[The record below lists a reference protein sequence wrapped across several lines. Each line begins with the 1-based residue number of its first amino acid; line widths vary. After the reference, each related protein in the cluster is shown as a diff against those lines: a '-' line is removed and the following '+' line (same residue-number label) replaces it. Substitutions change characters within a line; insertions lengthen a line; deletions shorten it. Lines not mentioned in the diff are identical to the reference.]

1 MQLDPTPANKHLIFI
16 GGGHAHAIALLMMA
30 MDKPAGVRI
39 TLISNL
45 VQTPYSGML
54 PGLIAGHYS
63 FDQVHIDLG
72 RFCRYAGI
80 DFIEDSVTGIDPVNR
95 TVQCLNHPD
104 FSYDLLSIDTGSTP
118 ALSTIPGASEFTVG
132 VKPVKQ
138 LLDYWDDLQDRIMQ
152 GDDRQEIH
160 IGTVGGGAS
169 AVEVLLAMQYKL
181 QKMLGKQQR
190 RTSHL
195 HFHIICGPQQI
206 LSAQNKRVQRRYID
220 VLKARNIKVHTGFRV
235 TKVKQGRVI
244 NAAGENIS
252 LDEILWATTARG
264 ADWPAKA
271 GLECDDNGC
280 IRVNDYLQ
288 SVSHPDIFA
297 CGDIADMINYPRP
310 KAGVFAVRQGAPLL
324 RNIQSALSG
333 QPLTRYKPQ
342 KQFLSLISTGD
353 RYAVASR
360 GPFSFAGAWV
370 WRWKDNIDQTFMRR
384 FSDLTELPDQTPGAT
399 LKIENPDM
407 RCGGCGAKVGH
418 SILNRVLK
426 QLPRPT
432 APIEIGLNRPDDAA
446 VIDVP
451 AEKLLVQSV
460 DSFRQ
465 LVNDDFLF
473 GQIAANHA
481 LGDIFAMGATPHSA
495 QAIVSIPHASDE
507 IVEQRLRHLLLGASK
522 VFTDCNIGL
531 IGGHTSEGSELTLGF
546 TINGLADR
554 QQLLTKQG
562 IQPGDRL
569 IVTKPLGT
577 GTLFASDMRSQAK
590 GRWISQALQHML
602 QSNYRASQILSA
614 AGAHACTDIT
624 GFGLLGHLSEM
635 LEGSN
640 LSVRLWLDN
649 LPVMDG
655 ALACLRAGLFS
666 SLHPQNRKF
675 EDLISNL
682 DDFNTDTIIE
692 LLFDPQTAGGLLAAV
707 SPDQAD
713 KLIDELQAAG
723 YTEACAIGSVRQEGE
738 TQVVLSK
745 NG

>member
-30 MDKPAGVRI
+30 MNKPKGVRI
-39 TLISNL
+39 TLISDL

-63 FDQVHIDLG
+63 FDQAHIDLG
-72 RFCRYAGI
+72 RCCRYAGI
-80 DFIEDSVTGIDPVNR
+80 DFIQDSVISIDPVNR

-118 ALSTIPGASEFTVG
+118 ALNTIPGAQEYTTG

-138 LLDYWDDLQDRIMQ
+138 LLTYWDDLQARIMQ
-152 GDDRQEIH
+152 GDDSQDIH

-169 AVEVLLAMQYKL
+169 AVEVLLAMQYRL
-181 QKMLGKQQR
+181 QKQLNKQQR
-190 RTSHL
+190 RTNHL
-195 HFHIICGPQQI
+195 HFHIVCGPEQI
-206 LSAQNKRVQRRYID
+206 LMGLNKRVQRRYLQ
-220 VLKARNIKVHTGFRV
+220 VLKERQIELHTHFRV
-235 TKVKQGRVI
+235 EQVKQGRVI
-244 NAAGENIS
+244 NAAGESIA
-252 LDEILWATTARG
+252 LDEIFWATTARG
-264 ADWPAKA
+264 ADWPARA
-271 GLECDDNGC
+271 GLACAENGC

-288 SVSHPDIFA
+288 SVSHPEVFA
-297 CGDIADMINYPRP
+297 TGDIAEMINFPRP

-324 RNIQSALSG
+324 RNLQATLSG
-333 QPLTRYKPQ
+333 QPLSRYKPQ

-360 GPFSFAGAWV
+360 GPFSLAGAWV
-370 WRWKDNIDQTFMRR
+370 WRWKDKIDQAFMRR
-384 FSDLTELPDQTPGAT
+384 FSDLTELPDQTPGT
-399 LKIENPDM
+399 QLKIENPDM

-426 QLPRPT
+426 QLPTPPT
-432 APIEIGLNRPDDAA
+432 DIEIGLKRPDDAA

-451 AEKLLVQSV
+451 AGKLLVQSV

-465 LVNDDFLF
+465 LVNDDYLF

-495 QAIVSIPHASDE
+495 QAIVSVPHASDE

-522 VFTDCNIGL
+522 VFSDCNIGL
-531 IGGHTSEGSELTLGF
+531 IGGHSSEGSELTLGF

-562 IQPGDRL
+562 VQLGDRL
-569 IVTKPLGT
+569 IMTKPLGT
-577 GTLFASDMRSQAK
+577 GTLFASDMRGQAK
-590 GRWISQALQHML
+590 GRWISQALQQML
-602 QSNYRASQILSA
+602 HSNYQASRILSA

-635 LEGSN
+635 LAESN
-640 LSVRLWLDN
+640 LGARLWLEN
-649 LPVMDG
+649 LPVMEG
-655 ALACLRAGLFS
+655 ALACLRAGLLS

-675 EDLISNL
+675 DPLLANLHECDSN
-682 DDFNTDTIIE
+682 TMIE

-707 SPDQAD
+707 KADQAD
-713 KLIDELQAAG
+713 TIIEQLRTAG
-723 YTEACAIGSVRQEGE
+723 YNEACIIGTIRQEG
-738 TQVVLSK
+738 QVQLVLT
-745 NG
+745 

>member
-1 MQLDPTPANKHLIFI
+1 MQQDLTPANKHLIFI
-16 GGGHAHAIALLMMA
+16 GGGHAHALALLMMA
-30 MDKPAGVRI
+30 MNKPAGVRI

-45 VQTPYSGML
+45 IQTPYSGML

-80 DFIEDSVTGIDPVNR
+80 DFIEDTVTGIDPAGR
-95 TVQCLNHPD
+95 TVQCLNHPP
-104 FSYDLLSIDTGSTP
+104 FRYDLLSIDTGSTP
-118 ALSTIPGASEFTVG
+118 DLNSIPGAAEFTIG

-138 LLDYWDDLQDRIMQ
+138 LLDYWEGLQNRVMQ
-152 GDDRQEIH
+152 GDDRVDFH

-181 QKMLGKQQR
+181 HKMLSKEQR

-206 LSAQNKRVQRRYID
+206 LTGHNNRVKNRYLK
-220 VLKARNIKVHTGFRV
+220 VLKERNIELHTNFHV
-235 TKVKQGRVI
+235 DQVKQGRVI
-244 NAAGENIS
+244 NDSGETIE
-252 LDEILWATTARG
+252 LDEIIWATSATG
-264 ADWPAKA
+264 AEWPSRA
-271 GLECDDNGC
+271 GLECSDNGC

-288 SVSHPDIFA
+288 SLSHPEIFA
-297 CGDIADMINYPRP
+297 AGDIAEMVNYPRP

-324 RNIQSALSG
+324 HNLQAALAG
-333 QPLTRYKPQ
+333 APLTRFKPQ
-342 KQFLSLISTGD
+342 SQFLSLISTGD

-370 WRWKDNIDQTFMRR
+370 WRWKDRIDQKFMQR
-384 FSDLTELPDQTPGAT
+384 FSDLTQLPGQVPGNE

-426 QLPRPT
+426 QLP
-432 APIEIGLNRPDDAA
+432 APPNEIEIGLNRPDDAA

-451 AEKLLVQSV
+451 ADKLLVQSV

-481 LGDIFAMGATPHSA
+481 LGDIFAMGAEPHSA
-495 QAIVSIPHASDE
+495 QAIVSLPHASDE
-507 IVEQRLRHLLLGASK
+507 IIEQRLRHLLLGASK
-522 VFTDCNIGL
+522 VFSNCGIGL
-531 IGGHTSEGSELTLGF
+531 IGGHTSEGTELTLGF
-546 TINGLADR
+546 TINGLAER

-562 IQPGDRL
+562 LQPGDRL
-569 IVTKPLGT
+569 IITKPLGT
-577 GTLFASDMRSQAK
+577 GTLFASDMRSQAQ
-590 GRWISQALQHML
+590 GRWISLALQHML
-602 QSNYRASQILSA
+602 QSNYQASKIFTA

-624 GFGLLGHLSEM
+624 GFGLLGHLHEM
-635 LEGSN
+635 LDGTG
-640 LSVRLWLDN
+640 LGARLWLEK

-675 EDLISNL
+675 EHSLINL
-682 DDFNTDTIIE
+682 DEFNTDTAIE

-707 SPDQAD
+707 SSDQAD
-713 KLIDELQAAG
+713 DVVAELQAAG
-723 YTEACAIGSVRQEGE
+723 YTEACAIGSVRQEGNDSV
-738 TQVVLSK
+738 TLM
-745 NG
+745 

>member
-1 MQLDPTPANKHLIFI
+1 MQQDPTPASKHLILI

-30 MDKPAGVRI
+30 MNKPAGVRI

-80 DFIEDSVTGIDPVNR
+80 DFIEDSVIGIDPVNR

-118 ALSTIPGASEFTVG
+118 DLTTIPGATEFTTG
-132 VKPVKQ
+132 VKPVKP
-138 LLDYWDDLQDRIMQ
+138 LLDYWESLQDRVMQGDDLQD
-152 GDDRQEIH
+152 IH

-169 AVEVLLAMQYKL
+169 AVEVMLAMQYKL
-181 QKMLGKQQR
+181 HKMLSKEQR

-206 LSAQNKRVQRRYID
+206 LTGHNTRVKNRYLR
-220 VLKARNIKVHTGFRV
+220 VLKQRNIQLHTNFRV
-235 TKVKQGRVI
+235 AQVKQGRVI
-244 NAAGENIS
+244 GESGDVIE
-252 LDEILWATTARG
+252 LDEIIWATSATG
-264 ADWPAKA
+264 AQWPARA
-271 GLECDDNGC
+271 GLECSENGC

-288 SVSHPDIFA
+288 SRSHPEIFA
-297 CGDIADMINYPRP
+297 AGDIADMVNYPRP

-324 RNIQSALSG
+324 RNLQAALVG
-333 QPLTRYKPQ
+333 KTLTRFKPQ

-370 WRWKDNIDQTFMRR
+370 WRWKDSIDQKFMRR
-384 FSDLTELPDQTPGAT
+384 FSDLTQLPDQVPGT
-399 LKIENPDM
+399 QLKIENPDM

-426 QLPRPT
+426 QLPP
-432 APIEIGLNRPDDAA
+432 PPNEIEIGLNRPDDAA
-446 VIDVP
+446 VIEVP
-451 AEKLLVQSV
+451 QGKLLVQSV

-481 LGDIFAMGATPHSA
+481 LGDIFAMGAIPHSA
-495 QAIVSIPHASDE
+495 QAIVSLPHASDE
-507 IVEQRLRHLLLGASK
+507 IIEQRLRHLLLGASK
-522 VFTDCNIGL
+522 VFTECAISL

-562 IQPGDRL
+562 LQPGDRL
-569 IVTKPLGT
+569 IITKPLGT
-577 GTLFASDMRSQAK
+577 GTLFASDMRSQAQ

-602 QSNYRASQILSA
+602 QSNYQASRILTE

-624 GFGLLGHLSEM
+624 GFGLLGHLHEM
-635 LEGSN
+635 LDGSG
-640 LSVRLWLDN
+640 LGARLWLEK
-649 LPVMDG
+649 LPVMEG
-655 ALACLRAGLFS
+655 ALPCLRAGLFS

-675 EDLISNL
+675 EHTIDNL
-682 DDFNTDTIIE
+682 DEFSSDSVTE

-707 SPDQAD
+707 SSDQAD
-713 KLIDELQAAG
+713 AVIAELQAAG
-723 YTEACAIGSVRQEGE
+723 YTTACAIGSVRQEGNDA
-738 TQVVLSK
+738 VSLM
-745 NG
+745 

>member
-1 MQLDPTPANKHLIFI
+1 MQQDPTANKHLIFI

-30 MDKPAGVRI
+30 MHKPAGVRI
-39 TLISNL
+39 SLISNL

-54 PGLIAGHYS
+54 PGLIAGHYN

-80 DFIEDSVTGIDPVNR
+80 DFIEDLVTGIDPLKR
-95 TVQCLNHPD
+95 TVQCRHHPD

-118 ALSTIPGASEFTVG
+118 ALSTIPGATEFTTG

-138 LLDYWDDLQDRIMQ
+138 LLEYWDELQQRIMQ
-152 GDDRQEIH
+152 GDDSQELH

-181 QKMLGKQQR
+181 QKLLAKQQR

-206 LSAQNKRVQRRYID
+206 LTGQNKRVQKRYLR
-220 VLKARNIKVHTGFRV
+220 VLKERNITLHTHFRV
-235 TKVKQGRVI
+235 TQVKPGRVI
-244 NAAGENIS
+244 NATGQSIP
-252 LDEILWATTARG
+252 LDEIFWATNARG

-271 GLECDDNGC
+271 GLACADNGC
-280 IRVNDYLQ
+280 IQVNDYLQ
-288 SVSHPDIFA
+288 SVSHPEIFA
-297 CGDIADMINYPRP
+297 TGDIAEMINFPRP
-310 KAGVFAVRQGAPLL
+310 KAGVFAVRQGAPLR
-324 RNIQSALSG
+324 RNLQAALAG
-333 QPLTRYKPQ
+333 QPLTRFKPQ
-342 KQFLSLISTGD
+342 RQFLSLISTGD

-370 WRWKDNIDQTFMRR
+370 WRWKNHIDQTFMQR
-384 FSDLTELPDQTPGAT
+384 FSRLTELPDQTPGAT
-399 LKIENPDM
+399 LKIENPEM

-426 QLPRPT
+426 QLPPT
-432 APIEIGLNRPDDAA
+432 TDIEIGLNHPDDAA

-451 AEKLLVQSV
+451 AGKLLVQSV

-481 LGDIFAMGATPHSA
+481 LGDIFAMGAAPHSA
-495 QAIVSIPHASDE
+495 QAIVSLPHASDN
-507 IVEQRLRHLLLGASK
+507 IIEQRLRHLLLGASK
-522 VFTDCNIGL
+522 VFSECNIGL
-531 IGGHTSEGSELTLGF
+531 IGGHTSEGTELTLGF

-562 IQPGDRL
+562 LQPGDRL
-569 IVTKPLGT
+569 IITKPLGT
-577 GTLFASDMRSQAK
+577 GTLFASDMRSQAQ
-590 GRWISQALQHML
+590 GRWISQALQQML
-602 QSNYRASQILSA
+602 QSNYQASQILSA
-614 AGAHACTDIT
+614 AGAHACTDVT

-635 LEGSN
+635 LEGSD
-640 LSVRLWLDN
+640 LGVRLSLTN

-655 ALACLRAGLFS
+655 ALTCLRAGLFS
-666 SLHPQNRKF
+666 SLQPQNRKF
-675 EDLISNL
+675 EHLIANL
-682 DDFNTDTIIE
+682 DEFNNDPLIE

-707 SPDQAD
+707 SANQAD
-713 KLIDELQAAG
+713 QVVAELQAAG
-723 YTEACAIGSVRQEGE
+723 YSATCTIGSVRQEGQ
-738 TQVVLSK
+738 TQVVLT
-745 NG
+745 

>member
-1 MQLDPTPANKHLIFI
+1 MQLDPTANKHLIFI
-16 GGGHAHAIALLMMA
+16 GGGHAHAIALLMMG
-30 MDKPAGVRI
+30 MNKPAGVRI

-63 FDQVHIDLG
+63 FDQAHIDLG

-80 DFIEDSVTGIDPVNR
+80 DFIEDSVTGINPVNR
-95 TVQCLNHPD
+95 TVQCLNHPN

-118 ALSTIPGASEFTVG
+118 ALSTIPGASEFTTG

-138 LLDYWDDLQDRIMQ
+138 LLEYWDDLQARIMQ
-152 GDDRQEIH
+152 GDDSQDIH
-160 IGTVGGGAS
+160 IATVGGGAS

-181 QKMLGKQQR
+181 QKQLSKQQR
-190 RTSHL
+190 RTNHL
-195 HFHIICGPQQI
+195 HFHIICGPEQI
-206 LSAQNKRVQRRYID
+206 LMGLNKRVQRRYLQ
-220 VLKARNIKVHTGFRV
+220 VLKERQIELHTHFRV
-235 TKVKQGRVI
+235 EQVKQGRVI
-244 NAAGENIS
+244 NAAGESIA
-252 LDEILWATTARG
+252 LDEIFWATTARG
-264 ADWPAKA
+264 ADWPARA
-271 GLECDDNGC
+271 GLECAENGC

-288 SVSHPDIFA
+288 SVSHPEVFA
-297 CGDIADMINYPRP
+297 TGDIAEMINFPRP

-324 RNIQSALSG
+324 RNLQATLSG
-333 QPLTRYKPQ
+333 QPLSRYKPQ

-360 GPFSFAGAWV
+360 GPFSLAGAWV
-370 WRWKDNIDQTFMRR
+370 WRWKDKIDQTFMRR
-384 FSDLTELPDQTPGAT
+384 FSDLTELPDQTPGT
-399 LKIENPDM
+399 QLKIENPDM

-426 QLPRPT
+426 QLPAPPT
-432 APIEIGLNRPDDAA
+432 EIEIGLKRPDDAA

-451 AEKLLVQSV
+451 VGKLLVQSV

-465 LVNDDFLF
+465 LVNDDYLF

-495 QAIVSIPHASDE
+495 QAIVSVPHASDE

-522 VFTDCNIGL
+522 VFSDCNIGL

-562 IQPGDRL
+562 LQPGDRL
-569 IVTKPLGT
+569 IITKPLGT

-590 GRWISQALQHML
+590 GRWISQALQQML
-602 QSNYRASQILSA
+602 HSNYQASQILSA

-635 LEGSN
+635 LEGSDMGA
-640 LSVRLWLDN
+640 RLWLEN
-649 LPVMDG
+649 LPVMEG
-655 ALACLRAGLFS
+655 ALACLRAGLLS

-675 EDLISNL
+675 DHLIANL
-682 DDFNTDTIIE
+682 DEFNSNTLIE

-707 SPDQAD
+707 KADQAD
-713 KLIDELQAAG
+713 SIIEQLQAAG
-723 YTEACAIGSVRQEGE
+723 YSEACIIGSVKQEGQM
-738 TQVVLSK
+738 QVVLA
-745 NG
+745 

>member
-30 MDKPAGVRI
+30 MKKPAGVRI
-39 TLISNL
+39 TLISDL

-63 FDQVHIDLG
+63 VDQAHIDLG

-80 DFIEDSVTGIDPVNR
+80 DFIADTVTSIDPSSR

-104 FSYDLLSIDTGSTP
+104 FHYDLLSIDTGSTP
-118 ALSTIPGASEFTVG
+118 ALSAIPGASEYTTG

-138 LLDYWDDLQDRIMQ
+138 LLTYWDALQARIMQ
-152 GDDRQEIH
+152 GDDNQEIH
-160 IGTVGGGAS
+160 IGSVGGGAS
-169 AVEVLLAMQYKL
+169 AVEILLAMQYKL
-181 QKMLGKQQR
+181 QKMLSKQQR

-195 HFHIICGPQQI
+195 HFHIICGPKQI
-206 LSAQNKRVQRRYID
+206 LSGQNKRVQQHYLR
-220 VLKARNIKVHTGFRV
+220 VLKTRNIELHTEFRV
-235 TKVKQGRVI
+235 AQVKQGRVI
-244 NAAGENIS
+244 NAAGAAIE
-252 LDEILWATTARG
+252 LDEIIWATNARG
-264 ADWPAKA
+264 ADWPSKA
-271 GLECDDNGC
+271 GLECADNGC
-280 IRVNDYLQ
+280 IKVNDYLQ
-288 SVSHPDIFA
+288 SVSHADIFA
-297 CGDIADMINYPRP
+297 TGDIAEMINFPRP

-324 RNIQSALSG
+324 RNLLAALAQ

-342 KQFLSLISTGD
+342 QRFLSLISTGD

-370 WRWKDNIDQTFMRR
+370 WRWKNHIDQTFMRR
-384 FSDLTELPDQTPGAT
+384 FSALTELPDQSPGDT
-399 LKIENPDM
+399 FSIENPDM

-426 QLPRPT
+426 QLPQSIT
-432 APIEIGLNRPDDAA
+432 PIEIGLNRPDDAA

-451 AEKLLVQSV
+451 SDKLLVQSV

-495 QAIVSIPHASDE
+495 QAIVSLPYASDD
-507 IVEQRLRHLLLGASK
+507 IIEQRLRHLLLGASK
-522 VFTDCNIGL
+522 VFTDCHIGL

-562 IQPGDRL
+562 LQPGDRL
-569 IVTKPLGT
+569 ILTKPLGT

-590 GRWISQALQHML
+590 GTWISTALQHML
-602 QSNYRASQILSA
+602 QSNYKASQILST
-614 AGAHACTDIT
+614 AGAHACTDVT

-635 LEGSN
+635 LDGSN
-640 LSVRLWLDN
+640 LGVRLWPDN

-655 ALACLRAGLFS
+655 ALSCLRAGLLS
-666 SLHPQNRKF
+666 SLHAQNRKF
-675 EDLISNL
+675 APLIINMDEYAANSKV
-682 DDFNTDTIIE
+682 E

-707 SPDQAD
+707 SATQIDQVLA
-713 KLIDELQAAG
+713 ELHAAG
-723 YTEACAIGSVRQEGE
+723 YSEACVIGCVGKEHH
-738 TQVVLSK
+738 TQVVLA
-745 NG
+745 

>member
-1 MQLDPTPANKHLIFI
+1 MQQDLTPANKHLIFI
-16 GGGHAHAIALLMMA
+16 GGGHAHALALLMMA
-30 MDKPAGVRI
+30 MNKPAGVRI

-80 DFIEDSVTGIDPVNR
+80 DFIEDTVTGIDPVAR
-95 TVQCLNHPD
+95 TVQCLNHPA

-118 ALSTIPGASEFTVG
+118 DLSSIPGAAEFTIG

-138 LLDYWDDLQDRIMQ
+138 LLDYWEDLQNRVMQ
-152 GDDRQEIH
+152 GDDRVDFH

-181 QKMLGKQQR
+181 HKMLSKEQR

-206 LSAQNKRVQRRYID
+206 LTGHNNRVINRYLQ
-220 VLKARNIKVHTGFRV
+220 VLKQRNIELHTNFRV
-235 TKVKQGRVI
+235 DQVKQGRVI
-244 NAAGENIS
+244 SDSGETIE
-252 LDEILWATTARG
+252 LDEIIWATSATG
-264 ADWPAKA
+264 AEWPSHA
-271 GLECDDNGC
+271 GLECSDNGC

-288 SVSHPDIFA
+288 SLSHPEIFA
-297 CGDIADMINYPRP
+297 AGDIAEMINYPRP

-324 RNIQSALSG
+324 HNLQAALAE
-333 QPLTRYKPQ
+333 QPLTRFKPQ

-370 WRWKDNIDQTFMRR
+370 WRWKDRIDQKFMQR
-384 FSDLTELPDQTPGAT
+384 FSDLTQLPGQVPGAE

-426 QLPRPT
+426 QLP
-432 APIEIGLNRPDDAA
+432 APPNEIEIGLNRPDDAA

-451 AEKLLVQSV
+451 EGKLLVQSV

-481 LGDIFAMGATPHSA
+481 LGDIFAMGAEPHSA
-495 QAIVSIPHASDE
+495 QAIVSLPHASDE
-507 IVEQRLRHLLLGASK
+507 IIEQRLRHLLLGASK
-522 VFTDCNIGL
+522 VFTECGIGL
-531 IGGHTSEGSELTLGF
+531 IGGHTSEGTELTLGF

-554 QQLLTKQG
+554 RQLLTKQG
-562 IQPGDRL
+562 LQPGDRL
-569 IVTKPLGT
+569 IITKPLGT
-577 GTLFASDMRSQAK
+577 GTLFASDMRSQAQ
-590 GRWISQALQHML
+590 GRWISQALHHML
-602 QSNYRASQILSA
+602 QSNYQASQIFTA

-624 GFGLLGHLSEM
+624 GFGLLGHLHEM
-635 LEGSN
+635 LDGTD
-640 LSVRLWLDN
+640 LGARLWLEK
-649 LPVMDG
+649 LPAMDG

-666 SLHPQNRKF
+666 SLHTQNRKF
-675 EDLISNL
+675 EHSLLNL
-682 DDFNTDTIIE
+682 DEFNTDTAIE

-707 SPDQAD
+707 SSEKAD
-713 KLIDELQAAG
+713 DVVAELQAAG
-723 YTEACAIGSVRQEGE
+723 YTEACAIGSVRQEGNDSV
-738 TQVVLSK
+738 TLM
-745 NG
+745 

>member
-1 MQLDPTPANKHLIFI
+1 MQLDPTANKHLIFI
-16 GGGHAHAIALLMMA
+16 GGGHAHAIALLMMG
-30 MDKPAGVRI
+30 MNKPAGVRI

-63 FDQVHIDLG
+63 FDQAHIDLG

-95 TVQCLNHPD
+95 TVQCLNHPN

-118 ALSTIPGASEFTVG
+118 ALSTIPGASEFTTG

-138 LLDYWDDLQDRIMQ
+138 LLEYWDDLQARIMQ
-152 GDDRQEIH
+152 GDDSQDIH
-160 IGTVGGGAS
+160 IATVGGGAS

-181 QKMLGKQQR
+181 QKQLSKQQR
-190 RTSHL
+190 RTNHL
-195 HFHIICGPQQI
+195 HFHIICGPEQI
-206 LSAQNKRVQRRYID
+206 LMDLNKRVQRRYLQ
-220 VLKARNIKVHTGFRV
+220 VLKERQIELHTHFRV
-235 TKVKQGRVI
+235 EQVKQGRVI
-244 NAAGENIS
+244 NAAGESIA
-252 LDEILWATTARG
+252 LDEIFWATTARG
-264 ADWPAKA
+264 ADWPARA
-271 GLECDDNGC
+271 GLECAENGC

-288 SVSHPDIFA
+288 SVSHPEVFA
-297 CGDIADMINYPRP
+297 TGDIAEMINFPRP

-324 RNIQSALSG
+324 RNLQATLSG
-333 QPLTRYKPQ
+333 QPLSRYKPQ

-360 GPFSFAGAWV
+360 GPFSLAGAWV
-370 WRWKDNIDQTFMRR
+370 WRWKDKIDQTFMRR
-384 FSDLTELPDQTPGAT
+384 FSDLTELPDQTPGT
-399 LKIENPDM
+399 QLKIENPDM

-426 QLPRPT
+426 QLPAPPT
-432 APIEIGLNRPDDAA
+432 EIEIGLKRPDDAA

-451 AEKLLVQSV
+451 VGKLLVQSV

-465 LVNDDFLF
+465 LVNDDYLF

-495 QAIVSIPHASDE
+495 QAIVSVPHASDE

-522 VFTDCNIGL
+522 VFSDCNIGL

-562 IQPGDRL
+562 LQPGDRL
-569 IVTKPLGT
+569 IITKPLGT

-590 GRWISQALQHML
+590 GRWISQALQQML
-602 QSNYRASQILSA
+602 HSNYQASQILSA

-635 LEGSN
+635 LEGSDMGA
-640 LSVRLWLDN
+640 RLWLEN
-649 LPVMDG
+649 LPVMEG
-655 ALACLRAGLFS
+655 ALACLRAGLLS

-675 EDLISNL
+675 DHLIANL
-682 DDFNTDTIIE
+682 DEFNSNTLIE

-707 SPDQAD
+707 KADQAD
-713 KLIDELQAAG
+713 SIIEQLQAAG
-723 YTEACAIGSVRQEGE
+723 YSEACIIGSVKQEGQM
-738 TQVVLSK
+738 QVVLA
-745 NG
+745 